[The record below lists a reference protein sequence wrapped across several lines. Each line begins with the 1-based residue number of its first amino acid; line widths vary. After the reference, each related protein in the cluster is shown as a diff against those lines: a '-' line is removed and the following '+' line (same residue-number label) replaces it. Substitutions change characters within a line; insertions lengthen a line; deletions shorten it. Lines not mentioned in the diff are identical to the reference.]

1 MMIRQFSKFV
11 AAGAVASALLVP
23 ATASAAITQQARV
36 SLTALGGTLK
46 PKGRTYIKVD
56 AYLSTRDAASTRNQM
71 EANPV
76 GVISINFPP
85 ATVLNAKATPGCHM
99 NQYSAVSALRAA
111 CAKSQ
116 IGSGW
121 ALVNTAAN
129 SPFPREQLADLP
141 GALNSP
147 PPCGA
152 GNLTQYMDTYSNG
165 VLPCVPIG
173 HLWNRVRAYQGAII
187 AGKYTPNAV
196 IFANDNAVSGIAFAG
211 TVKGNVLSVKL
222 PALNGTGSGAG
233 ELPFGWVLSDFRL
246 LITKTNYMKAPS
258 CPASTHKWTVKT
270 NVGFSKFKAE
280 PTSVLPPN
288 QLIST
293 VSSCR

>member
-1 MMIRQFSKFV
+1 MIRQFSRLMAV
-11 AAGAVASALLVP
+11 GALAGALLAP

-36 SLTALGGTLK
+36 SLAALSGTLK
-46 PKGRTYIKVD
+46 PKGRTNIKVD
-56 AYLSTRDAASTRNQM
+56 AYLSTRDAASTRNQL

-76 GVISINFPP
+76 GAITINFPP

-99 NQYSAVSALRAA
+99 NQYSAVSALKAA
-111 CAKSQ
+111 CASSQ

-121 ALVNTAAN
+121 ALVNTSAD

-141 GALNSP
+141 GELSAP
-147 PPCGA
+147 PACDA
-152 GNLTQYMDTYSNG
+152 GNLTQYLDTYSTG
-165 VLPCVPIG
+165 SLPCVPIG

-211 TVKGNVLSVKL
+211 TVKGNVLKVNL

-233 ELPFGWVLSDFRL
+233 ELPFGWVLSDFKL
-246 LITKTNYMKAPS
+246 VIDKANYMKAPA
-258 CPASTHKWTVKT
+258 CPSSTHKWTVKT

-280 PTSVLPPN
+280 PNSVLPPS
-288 QLIST
+288 QVIST
-293 VSSCR
+293 VSPCR